1 MARGLRMLQTISSCL
16 ILSAA
21 LVAIL
26 ATSIDAANPKAYK
39 EALKA
44 KEKESQGE
52 SVVGGAQLG
61 KRSQR
66 DRYWLANSCGKLAGL
81 MQTKK
86 RVIQKLN
93 QTIYDVDSNFK
104 LPREERAF
112 QIHTFQIFQKEINE
126 SENEIFMAINGLQRA
141 LQGNYKDIINMK
153 ESSRLRLDALRE
165 ATLMEEQEYNDLVA
179 AEKKQIAAK
188 VHLQHLNFGNS
199 SNHTK
204 VETILDEIFQEVAE
218 AADKLEVDIEEHAF
232 DKSKMAKGS
241 QIEAVVRIDEIL
253 TNYNNSNSV
262 RKRAVQPGMS
272 VLIDTSNNQ
281 YVLTKPKDTTVP
293 LEDHHFIKDILLM
306 VVLAAILGWASS
318 AMGFPAMFGYI
329 MTGVILGSD
338 GCNIIKAV
346 VQVESLAEF
355 GSFFILFSVGLE
367 FSPEKIKKVWKV
379 ALIGSVAMSVLM
391 IIYGIL
397 FGFAL
402 HIIPRQSAFIAACLS
417 LSSTPLVVKF
427 LSSNSARR
435 EKEEDV
441 GDHDYSHTLLGI
453 LVMQD
458 VQLGLLVAIMPTL
471 AGADNSLSDT
481 QQQLSLLVSI
491 VATFRLILWLALAM
505 GSILL
510 LTYTFSKLVVPFIFH
525 RLKQEGNKEILL
537 LATISSV
544 FIMLMITDSLGL
556 SMELG
561 CFLAGAMLSTL
572 GHTFIE
578 ELNVMVEPV
587 RDVFACLFF
596 ASIGLHI
603 FPTFVAYELTIL
615 LSLTFTVVILKFL
628 TGVFVLGILLP
639 LSNRHIKWVVASGL
653 AQVSEFSFVLGSRAR
668 RLGILSREVYLL
680 ILSVTTLSLLLAP
693 ILWRISVWRCR
704 RHVHRPVLTRLYRSL
719 WRRFKLL
726 KSTSES
732 EKEIGTKIV

>member
-1 MARGLRMLQTISSCL
+1 MAGVSSRR
-16 ILSAA
+16 IPAA
-21 LVAIL
+21 SCYLLLTVVFAFVAVTPTN
-26 ATSIDAANPKAYK
+26 AENPKVYK
-39 EALKA
+39 EALKVKA
-44 KEKESQGE
+44 KGAQWEMP
-52 SVVGGAQLG
+52 VGGAVA
-61 KRSQR
+61 RRAQR
-66 DRYWLANSCGKLAGL
+66 DGYWLTNSCGKLTAL

-86 RVIQKLN
+86 KVIDKLN
-93 QTIYDVDSNFK
+93 LTIYDVDQNFQ
-104 LPREERAF
+104 LPKEERAF

-141 LQGNYKDIINMK
+141 LQGNYKDIINMM

-165 ATLMEEQEYNDLVA
+165 ATLMEEQEFNDLVA
-179 AEKKQIAAK
+179 AEKKQVAAK

-218 AADKLEVDIEEHAF
+218 AADKLEIDIEEHAF

-253 TNYNNSNSV
+253 GNYNNPNSE
-262 RKRAVQPGMS
+262 RKRAIQPGMS
-272 VLIDTSNNQ
+272 VLVDTSNNQ
-281 YVLTKPKDTTVP
+281 YVLTRPKDTTVP
-293 LEDHHFIKDILLM
+293 LEDHNFIKDIILM
-306 VVLAAILGWASS
+306 VVLASILGWGSS
-318 AMGFPAMFGYI
+318 AMGSSLFN
-329 MTGVILGSD
+329 LQ
-338 GCNIIKAV
+338 AV
-346 VQVESLAEF
+346 VQVESLAVF

-379 ALIGSVAMSVLM
+379 ALTGSVAMSVLM
-391 IIYGIL
+391 IVYGIL
-397 FGFAL
+397 FGYAL

-427 LSSNSARR
+427 LSTSSNSTRGR
-435 EKEEDV
+435 DKEED
-441 GDHDYSHTLLGI
+441 HEYSPTLLGI

-458 VQLGLLVAIMPTL
+458 VQLGLLVAIMPML
-471 AGADNSLSDT
+471 AGAENALPNT
-481 QQQLSLLVSI
+481 KEEVSI
-491 VATFRLILWLALAM
+491 LTNIVGTLRLILWLTLAM

-510 LTYTFSKLVVPFIFH
+510 LTYSFSKIVVPVIFN
-525 RLKQEGNKEILL
+525 RLKREGNKEILL
-537 LATISSV
+537 LATISCV

-572 GHTFIE
+572 GHSFIE
-578 ELNVMVEPV
+578 ELNVLVEPI

-603 FPTFVAYELTIL
+603 FPTFVAYELSIL

-639 LSNRHIKWVVASGL
+639 LSTRHIKWVVASGL

-680 ILSVTTLSLLLAP
+680 ILSVTTLSLLMAP
-693 ILWRISVWRCR
+693 ILWRISLWRCR
-704 RHVHRPVLTRLYRSL
+704 RHVHRPVLARIYEAL
-719 WRRFKLL
+719 WSRFGLH
-726 KSTSES
+726 KSCSES
-732 EKEIGTKIV
+732 ESHIGTKTV